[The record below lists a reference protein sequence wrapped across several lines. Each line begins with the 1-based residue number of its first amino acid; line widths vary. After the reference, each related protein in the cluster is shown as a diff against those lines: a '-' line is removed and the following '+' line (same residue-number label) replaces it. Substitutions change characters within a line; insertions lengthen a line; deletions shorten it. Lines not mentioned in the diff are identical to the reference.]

1 MALDAFALGNN
12 NRSLIDKRV
21 MGVTCHACL
30 HGARHLPFLRPPFAR
45 LMTVKKDPM
54 SISKSESRT
63 AEDSPRTEHSTA
75 LRAGSVGV
83 MGILFFVLSAQAP
96 LTGIVGA
103 SPLAAA
109 LGNGPGAPGA
119 YLVVGIV
126 IVIFAVGFVAMS
138 RKIQANGAFYA
149 YVTAA
154 FGRKIG
160 AGAAW
165 LALLAYST
173 VQAAMYGLYG
183 AAFSG
188 VLGTAGIVVPWW
200 LLAMITMAGVQVLG
214 SLNIELGARV
224 LAVLVGLEVAILL
237 MFGFTVLLRGG
248 GPEGL
253 SLAASFSPA
262 AIGAGA
268 PGVAIMF
275 AVASMFGFESTAIY
289 SAEAKDAH
297 RTVARATYLSVGVIA
312 VFFSFISWMLVSYY
326 GPSHVI
332 DAAGAALE
340 SGDSTSFVLTPMVEL
355 FGPWAGT
362 VTGMLLVT
370 SLLAGIIAFH
380 NGINRYLHSL
390 ALRGSMPR
398 VVART
403 NRHKAPAVAA
413 RIQTVVAFL
422 LVAPFA
428 VLSLDPVLTLFSW
441 FSGLAVAA
449 LLVLYMLCSLAVVAY
464 FRREKAAG
472 QIWQT
477 VVAPVL
483 ATLLLGWV
491 LSLVISNFTALIGG
505 SAETAVGLLLT
516 VPIVFAAGVLVE
528 VAVERRAAR
537 AGVPA

>member
-1 MALDAFALGNN
+1 
-12 NRSLIDKRV
+12 
-21 MGVTCHACL
+21 
-30 HGARHLPFLRPPFAR
+30 
-45 LMTVKKDPM
+45 
-54 SISKSESRT
+54 
-63 AEDSPRTEHSTA
+63 
-75 LRAGSVGV
+75 
-83 MGILFFVLSAQAP
+83 
-96 LTGIVGA
+96 
-103 SPLAAA
+103 
-109 LGNGPGAPGA
+109 
-119 YLVVGIV
+119 
-126 IVIFAVGFVAMS
+126 
-138 RKIQANGAFYA
+138 
-149 YVTAA
+149 
-154 FGRKIG
+154 
-160 AGAAW
+160 
-165 LALLAYST
+165 
-173 VQAAMYGLYG
+173 MYGLYG

-188 VLGTAGIVVPWW
+188 LLGSAGIDVPWW

-248 GPEGL
+248 GPEGI

-355 FGPWAGT
+355 FGPWAGMA
-362 VTGMLLVT
+362 TGILLVT

-390 ALRGSMPR
+390 ALRGSLPGI
-398 VVART
+398 VART
-403 NRHKAPAVAA
+403 NAHRAPAVAA
-413 RIQTVVAFL
+413 RIQTGIALL

-428 VLSLDPVLTLFSW
+428 LLALDPVLTLFSW

-449 LLVLYMLCSLAVVAY
+449 LLVLYMLSSLAVVVY
-464 FRREKAAG
+464 FRRERVSG
-472 QIWQT
+472 QYWQT
-477 VVAPVL
+477 LVAPVL
-483 ATLLLGWV
+483 ATVLLAWV
-491 LSLVISNFTALIGG
+491 LYLVVSNFTSLIGG
-505 SAETAVGLLLT
+505 SAETAVALLAAVPAVFVAGL
-516 VPIVFAAGVLVE
+516 LVE
-528 VAVERRAAR
+528 VRVLGRGGNR
-537 AGVPA
+537 AGMAESVG